1 MILKYSILGILALF
15 ILTASDPYFGVE
27 LSFRPAPKEEA
38 GDVRER
44 MWMKTDAMKPY
55 LEDYDNR
62 VSDIFKFNKFYYPNV
77 HFWFLIYTQF
87 ESSSVVLHDKT
98 NLSLI
103 YKVLDFSALVKK
115 GLSRNTR
122 YVLQQK
128 IANEK
133 EDELRADLALLAKDP
148 FSLTPESKKIYHLLK
163 QAGIRVPVGKI
174 ERKNFFLKL
183 RDNLRTQTG
192 QKDFIRA
199 GVKRSLVYQPFLK
212 KYFMERNLPTELLAV
227 PFLES
232 SFNPRAH
239 SKANALG
246 VWQFMP
252 LIASYFLPKRT
263 LHIDYRSN
271 VGVSSLS
278 ASWLMSENIK
288 IMKSWDLAVTA
299 YNSGTKHLLKTKRE
313 LAVERV
319 SLEAIIKHSDSQHF
333 GFASKNF
340 YSEFLA
346 LAHTLAYEEELFEE
360 LHEAERTDASD
371 DLRFF
376 LAKCSMRLS
385 KDIPVKFHEEI
396 EYYNHHLKD
405 LSNTISR
412 STIVTTKS
420 QLPSGKFL
428 EIEYKNLL
436 KLKPKDWEKLVR
448 GYSCS
453 TR

>member
-1 MILKYSILGILALF
+1 MILKYSILGVLALF
-15 ILTASDPYFGVE
+15 IFTASDPYFGID
-27 LSFRPAPKEEA
+27 LSFRPIPKEEA

-44 MWMKTDAMKPY
+44 IWMKTDAMKPY
-55 LEDYDNR
+55 LNDYDDR
-62 VSDIFKFNKFYYPNV
+62 VSDIFKVNRFYYPNV

-87 ESSSVVLHDKT
+87 ESSSVVLHDKN

-103 YKVLDFSALVKK
+103 YKVLDFSALVEK
-115 GLSRNTR
+115 GLPANTR

-133 EDELRADLALLAKDP
+133 EDELRADLAALARDP

-163 QAGIRVPVGKI
+163 QANIRVPVGRV
-174 ERKNFFLKL
+174 ERKDFFLKL

-199 GVKRSLVYQPFLK
+199 GIKRSLVYQPFLK
-212 KYFMERNLPTELLAV
+212 KYFKDRNLPTELLAV

-252 LIASYFLPKRT
+252 LIASYYVPKRS

-313 LAVERV
+313 LASANV

-360 LHEAERTDASD
+360 LHESERDDAKD
-371 DLRFF
+371 DLRFY
-376 LAKCSMRLS
+376 LTKCSMKVS
-385 KDIPVKFHEEI
+385 KNVPDKLIEEI

-405 LSNTISR
+405 LSNSV
-412 STIVTTKS
+412 SKGTIVTTKS
-420 QLPSGKFL
+420 RLPAGKFY
-428 EIEYKNLL
+428 EISYSNLL
-436 KLKPKDWEKLVR
+436 KLKPKDWDRLVR
-448 GYSCS
+448 SYSCS
-453 TR
+453 TK